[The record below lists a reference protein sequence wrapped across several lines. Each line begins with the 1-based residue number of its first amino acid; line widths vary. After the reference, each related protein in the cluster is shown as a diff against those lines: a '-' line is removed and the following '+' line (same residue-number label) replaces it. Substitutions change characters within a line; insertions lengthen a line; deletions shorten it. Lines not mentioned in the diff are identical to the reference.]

1 MQTVVLDFCGLAGGA
16 VVACMLAAFVFAW
29 LPACSSGAVGG
40 GGGGGVGNG
49 GGRGAGGVGCAG

>member
-1 MQTVVLDFCGLAGGA
+1 M
-16 VVACMLAAFVFAW
+16 VACMLAAFVFAW

-40 GGGGGVGNG
+40 GGGGVGNG